1 MMILF
6 SKTFSKIYILICIA
20 AITATLAFKTPFQE
34 IEWKKLWSISIK
46 GNKLFT
52 DNLGNSFLINKDLL
66 TKYRENGTLFRTYS
80 NKGLGTITSID
91 ALNPLKIVVFYQDF
105 SKVVFLDNTVTENGF
120 PIQLQDREWEQ
131 TSLVCASYD
140 NGIWLF
146 DQVQFNLIRLNQQ
159 LQITTQIK
167 NLNQILNLA
176 LQPVFMMEH
185 ENFLYMSIPEIG
197 IFQFDIFGTY
207 IKTIPIKGLS
217 KFQVFN
223 NILYYSNTPGT
234 LNAYSIK
241 TLQESTISLPISNYI
256 DLRIEKSRLYLLH
269 NDSLSVYQFPEN

>member
-1 MMILF
+1 MMPFKKSYALF
-6 SKTFSKIYILICIA
+6 CGLLIAFASFYSFSPNLQDIKWEKI
-20 AITATLAFKTPFQE
+20 
-34 IEWKKLWSISIK
+34 WSIPIK

-52 DNLGNSFLINKDLL
+52 DNLGNSFLLNKDQL

-159 LQITTQIK
+159 LQVTTQIK

-185 ENFLYMSIPEIG
+185 ENYLYMSIPEIG

-223 NILYYSNTPGT
+223 NILYYSNTPGV

-241 TLQESTISLPISNYI
+241 TLQESTINLPINNYS

>member
-1 MMILF
+1 MVSF
-6 SKTFSKIYILICIA
+6 SKLFLKLSISCFLVV
-20 AITATLAFKTPFQE
+20 TATFCSFSPIIQDIKWE
-34 IEWKKLWSISIK
+34 KLWSVPIK

-52 DNLGNSFLINKDLL
+52 DNLGNSFLLNKDQL

-159 LQITTQIK
+159 LQVTTQIK

-176 LQPVFMMEH
+176 LQPVFMIEYD
-185 ENFLYMSIPEIG
+185 NYLYMSIPEIG
-197 IFQFDIFGTY
+197 IFQFDIFGTF
-207 IKTIPIKGLS
+207 IKTIPIKGLT

-223 NILYYSNTPGT
+223 NILYYSNTPGV

-241 TLQESTISLPISNYI
+241 TLQESAIPLPISNYS

-269 NDSLSVYQFPEN
+269 NDSLTVYQFPEN

>member
-1 MMILF
+1 MLKLIRYLKLF
-6 SKTFSKIYILICIA
+6 LLLLCSLSIA
-20 AITATLAFKTPFQE
+20 ALLAFAPNYQDIKWE
-34 IEWKKLWSISIK
+34 KIWSIPIK

-52 DNLGNSFLINKDLL
+52 DNLGNSFLLNKDQL

-146 DQVQFNLIRLNQQ
+146 DQVQFSLIRLNQQ
-159 LQITTQIK
+159 LQVTTQIK

-185 ENFLYMSIPEIG
+185 ENYLYMSIPEIG

-207 IKTIPIKGLS
+207 IKTIPIKGLN

-223 NILYYSNTPGT
+223 NILYYSNTLGV

-241 TLQESTISLPISNYI
+241 TLQESTIQLPISNYS
-256 DLRIEKSRLYLLH
+256 DLRMEKSRLYLLH
-269 NDSLSVYQFPEN
+269 NDSLSVYKFPEN

>member
-1 MMILF
+1 MLKLIRYLKLF
-6 SKTFSKIYILICIA
+6 LLLLCSLSIA
-20 AITATLAFKTPFQE
+20 ALLAFAPNYQDIKWE
-34 IEWKKLWSISIK
+34 KIWSIPIK

-52 DNLGNSFLINKDLL
+52 DNLGNSFLLNKDQL

-80 NKGLGTITSID
+80 NKGLGNITSID

-105 SKVVFLDNTVTENGF
+105 SKVVFLDNTITENGF

-159 LQITTQIK
+159 LQVTTQIK

-185 ENFLYMSIPEIG
+185 ENYLYMSIPEIG

-207 IKTIPIKGLS
+207 IKTIPIKGLT

-223 NILYYSNTPGT
+223 NILYYSNTPGV

-241 TLQESTISLPISNYI
+241 TLQESTINLPISNYS

>member
-1 MMILF
+1 MMLF
-6 SKTFSKIYILICIA
+6 NKSYALFLICGLFIA
-20 AITATLAFKTPFQE
+20 FATFYSFTPHWQDIKWE
-34 IEWKKLWSISIK
+34 KIWSIPIK

-52 DNLGNSFLINKDLL
+52 DNLGNSFLLNKDQL

-80 NKGLGTITSID
+80 NKGLGSITSID

-105 SKVVFLDNTVTENGF
+105 SKVVFLDNTISENGF

-159 LQITTQIK
+159 LQVTTQIK

-176 LQPVFMMEH
+176 LQPVFMMEY
-185 ENFLYMSIPEIG
+185 ENYLYMSIPEIG

-207 IKTIPIKGLS
+207 IKTIHIKGLN

-223 NILYYSNTPGT
+223 NILYYSNTPGV

-241 TLQESTISLPISNYI
+241 TLQESTINLPISNYT

>member
-1 MMILF
+1 MMPFKKSYALF
-6 SKTFSKIYILICIA
+6 CGLLMAFASFYSFTPYLQDIKWEKI
-20 AITATLAFKTPFQE
+20 
-34 IEWKKLWSISIK
+34 WSIPIK

-52 DNLGNSFLINKDLL
+52 DNLGNSFLLNKDQL

-80 NKGLGTITSID
+80 NKGLGNISSID

-105 SKVVFLDNTVTENGF
+105 SKVVFLDNTITENGF

-146 DQVQFNLIRLNQQ
+146 DQVQFSLIRLNQQ
-159 LQITTQIK
+159 LQVTTQIK

-185 ENFLYMSIPEIG
+185 ENYLYMSIPEIG

-223 NILYYSNTPGT
+223 NILYYSNTPGV

-241 TLQESTISLPISNYI
+241 TLQESTINLPINNYS